1 MRFTREAK
9 HFRYNLFMFQPKII
23 IVQHEAEFCGR
34 GVEILQ
40 SSMSASIIE
49 RGKVVI
55 GLSGG
60 STPRAIYEVLGK
72 EKLDWSKVWVFLVDD
87 RYINA
92 DDPKSNQFLLR
103 STLLKNAPIPESQI
117 IFPDTTL
124 PYEDCIRSYEVQ
136 LRSLL
141 KTPADLVTLGLGDD
155 GHIASLFPPVLDDA
169 FGDHL
174 VIGTETEQFDVR
186 QRISVTMPVL
196 QAAREIVFFL
206 KGEVKKKTWKE
217 MMTSKDGPNRWP
229 ARALKNPV
237 VIAQW

>member
-1 MRFTREAK
+1 
-9 HFRYNLFMFQPKII
+9 MFQPKII

-141 KTPADLVTLGLGDD
+141 KNPADLVTLGLGDD
-155 GHIASLFPPVLDDA
+155 GHIASLFPPVPERGMGPKLTMRTTTDRFAVHD
-169 FGDHL
+169 
-174 VIGTETEQFDVR
+174 
-186 QRISVTMPVL
+186 RISVTLPVL
-196 QAAREIVFFL
+196 TNARAKVFL
-206 KGEVKKKTWKE
+206 LRGKGKKKVWEE
-217 MMTSKDGPNRWP
+217 MLASNEGERRWP
-229 ARALKNPV
+229 AKAVLASGNV
-237 VIAQW
+237 TIVTQW